1 MQLQSTN
8 VNETPGNLS
17 IKVLKDKGS
26 LSSGEY
32 RNSKDRFNQEY
43 FNYIDMCEF
52 CYGEMMTGQPHIC
65 FSPISKHSKSIQ
77 PVKSS
82 KDKEDMWS
90 LDSEEEVYQGSEKD
104 EQSKPDK
111 PELNKIKIKTDMQ
124 GVYLKQNEQNAH
136 TEGKKTSTGRVI
148 PNYKKL
154 DQECKA
160 SPTEYFKFICQEE
173 HSTFHQNG
181 NIATFSKIQK
191 VEERAGGKRT
201 RSKAV
206 QEGLAPS
213 MDAFKKT
220 LE

>member
-1 MQLQSTN
+1 
-8 VNETPGNLS
+8 
-17 IKVLKDKGS
+17 
-26 LSSGEY
+26 
-32 RNSKDRFNQEY
+32 
-43 FNYIDMCEF
+43 MCEF
-52 CYGEMMTGQPHIC
+52 CYGEMITGQPHSC
-65 FSPISKHSKSIQ
+65 FFHRPKPSKSIK
-77 PVKSS
+77 PTKATI
-82 KDKEDMWS
+82 DKEDEEIKS
-90 LDSEEEVYQGSEKD
+90 L
-104 EQSKPDK
+104 K
-111 PELNKIKIKTDMQ
+111 PESNKIKIKVDGQ
-124 GVYLKQNEQNAH
+124 GVYLKENEWDAY
-136 TEGKKTSTGRVI
+136 TEGKKTATGRVI

-160 SPTEYFKFICQEE
+160 SPTEYFKFIFQEE
-173 HSTFHQNG
+173 HSTFHENG

>member
-1 MQLQSTN
+1 MPVESDSGSSDEEKEQQSTK
-8 VNETPGNLS
+8 VNELEAS
-17 IKVLKDKGS
+17 HH
-26 LSSGEY
+26 
-32 RNSKDRFNQEY
+32 Y
-43 FNYIDMCEF
+43 FQDIEMCEF
-52 CYGEMMTGQPHIC
+52 CYGEMVTGQPHSC
-65 FSPISKHSKSIQ
+65 FFHRPKPSKSI
-77 PVKSS
+77 KSATVIN
-82 KDKEDMWS
+82 DKEVVQA
-90 LDSEEEVYQGSEKD
+90 LDNEEEVYQASKED
-104 EQSKPDK
+104 EEIKSHK
-111 PELNKIKIKTDMQ
+111 PESNKIKIKVDGQ
-124 GVYLKQNEQNAH
+124 GVYLKENEWDAY
-136 TEGKKTSTGRVI
+136 TEGKKTATGRII

-160 SPTEYFKFICQEE
+160 SPTEYFNFMCQEE
-173 HSTFHQNG
+173 HSTFHENG